1 MQNQLQASESECR
14 EAKERESALSVKL
27 SESQQQCRLLEESS
41 RYEKLEV
48 DRLSEEV
55 SRVNELLQ
63 LEKQTTQ
70 SLELS
75 LKRERSLSIQFQ
87 SRITSLQR
95 TIDDLQQRLRV
106 GDIRA
111 SNA

>member
-1 MQNQLQASESECR
+1 M
-14 EAKERESALSVKL
+14 KERENTLSTKL

-48 DRLSEEV
+48 NRLSEEV
-55 SRVNELLQ
+55 SRVTELLK
-63 LEKQTTQ
+63 LEKQTSQ

-75 LKRERSLSIQFQ
+75 LKRERSLSVQFQ

-95 TIDDLQQRLRV
+95 TVDDLQQRLRV
-106 GDIRA
+106 SERGG
-111 SNA
+111 SEV